1 MKTLL
6 KSLNSFKEKLG
17 FWTTVAMSNLFLVF
31 YKVFSESKLQ
41 NVTIQTVDNRRKYI
55 SFSWLGN
62 YYSGNRE
69 SFIEWFSNVLASIA
83 IINEFELD
91 VNYSFFN
98 NNEKRVRSKKI
109 LKLDLNRNINI
120 FIMFNRTDKVNREFR
135 TDSLHT
141 NFQNLLRYMVQMFL
155 LYERKYIDRTQ
166 NYDSVKDVIDSI
178 YSESSEASNSI
189 NINKFTK
196 LVNNSFPKYI
206 SIKFPIISEFKD
218 EDIMQ
223 SLYFMAKSFKEKI
236 RKIDKDYIAEVDDA
250 LSTFNDL
257 DNENI
262 EGFLSG
268 RYRQMKIADLNE
280 KIERLRSQPS
290 SSSAANSREEMIE
303 RLQRELEQELEDNE
317 NNLPYDK
324 IFAKGI
330 SSYKKFKK

>member
-1 MKTLL
+1 M
-6 KSLNSFKEKLG
+6 
-17 FWTTVAMSNLFLVF
+17 FLVF
-31 YKVFSESKLQ
+31 YKVFSESKLR
-41 NVTIQTVDNRRKYI
+41 NVTIQTIDNRRKYI

-62 YYSGNRE
+62 YYTGNRH
-69 SFIEWFSNVLASIA
+69 SFVEWFSNVLASIVL
-83 IINEFELD
+83 INEFELD

-98 NNEKRVRSKKI
+98 NNEKRIRSKKL
-109 LKLDLNRNINI
+109 LKLDLNRTINI
-120 FIMFNRTDKVNREFR
+120 FIMFNRIDKVNREFR

-141 NFQNLLRYMVQMFL
+141 NFQNLLRYMIQIFL
-155 LYERKYIDRTQ
+155 LYEKKYIRNTQ

-189 NINKFTK
+189 NITKFTK
-196 LVNNSFPKYI
+196 LVDHSFPRYM
-206 SIKFPIISEFKD
+206 SVKFPIISEFKD

-223 SLYFMAKSFKEKI
+223 SLYFMSSSFKEKI
-236 RKIDKDYIAEVDDA
+236 KKVNKEYIAEVDDA

-268 RYRQMKIADLNE
+268 RHRQMKIDELNE
-280 KIERLRSQPS
+280 RIERLRAEPS

-303 RLQRELEQELEDNE
+303 RLQREMEQELEDNE

-324 IFAKGI
+324 IFAKGL